1 MVARNDLQVEQTA
14 HFFESFFLKVSV
26 DQFSQSRYIPIRN
39 PQGGGADI
47 SSFSG
52 KKPGV

>member
-1 MVARNDLQVEQTA
+1 MY
-14 HFFESFFLKVSV
+14 VSTN
-26 DQFSQSRYIPIRN
+26 N

-52 KKPGV
+52 EKTGVRRILL

>member
-1 MVARNDLQVEQTA
+1 M
-14 HFFESFFLKVSV
+14 
-26 DQFSQSRYIPIRN
+26 YIAINN

-52 KKPGV
+52 KKLGNKNTGSGLDTGQKRRDQ

>member
-1 MVARNDLQVEQTA
+1 M
-14 HFFESFFLKVSV
+14 
-26 DQFSQSRYIPIRN
+26 YIPIKN

-52 KKPGV
+52 KKGLGAEENFLEI